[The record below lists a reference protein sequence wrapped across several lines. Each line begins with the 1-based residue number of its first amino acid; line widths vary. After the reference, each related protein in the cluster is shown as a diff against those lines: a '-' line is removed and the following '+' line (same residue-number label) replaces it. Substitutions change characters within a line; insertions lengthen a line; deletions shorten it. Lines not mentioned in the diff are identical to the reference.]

1 MAINPDTILIYF
13 EDFCAKGSMQ
23 GPFPGSNTAIN
34 NSYTIDGIPKAKT
47 DAISNT
53 LTEYI
58 TAASQY
64 YDQHQPGLKDA
75 PPLMTQVI
83 WEVIAHNIAYNF
95 HWSRNGKLPTE
106 GCTPKNKTGK
116 VDFIAGPPAPVL
128 AGPTFATMFA
138 APPMI
143 NRQGGGLA
151 RAKASIDKAK
161 ADEIKKTIIDWFKAN
176 YEYSIKKGKEANITA
191 QQLAEATAPDTDTQ
205 AKAVSKAFNEYF
217 KKSTYSAKPGFPL
230 PQALVPKPGQ
240 EYFPD
245 LAPHKDADGS
255 SEGPP
260 RTGAAG
266 YCIGPFY
273 RNVILEEASGQCK
286 VIDGSVTQKSPK
298 FKVSEAPIDAVEFFI
313 DDEPGNQENGR
324 LRKYLG
330 TSYNSF
336 VQGRKSEGFEEPS
349 GLPVNGGNYIIINY
363 KDPDT
368 GEDRSINTL
377 VRGLNTAGSNTPGN
391 PAKNENYGNPLTPE
405 DLIAFGYGQPELDT
419 GTEIQNWVKDD
430 NGIQRVLGIK
440 FDSTSDKGKAW
451 GGDGNNK
458 RYSKDEAEDPVVSY
472 MANARVALAT
482 PAPDTGEEGLSQ
494 ADPRTWGPWTEYA
507 KESDVERGPDFAINS
522 RRFKHLVPDAAS
534 FAAALAATPDPSFN
548 ETPGVA
554 INGKPALPALN
565 KSYWGYRLRE
575 VFDES
580 KGNPASQAISAGE
593 SPQPNSAGVIL
604 ENIKGCAGPVPP
616 LIIKEAG
623 SSCEFEWSNAT
634 VLVKQ
639 GKVGRADGKEFKRT
653 DTNHPS
659 NHDMYHTIASHFMGS
674 KGVAETIDAK
684 VTGEMNGGM
693 IYFDATK
700 QILFPFAPPPAIKPF
715 MPNTAK
721 VFW

>member
-1 MAINPDTILIYF
+1 MAINPDTILKYF
-13 EDFCAKGSMQ
+13 EDFCEPGAPQ
-23 GPFPGSNTAIN
+23 GPFPGSSTVIN

-106 GCTPKNKTGK
+106 GCTPANKTGK

-128 AGPTFATMFA
+128 ASPAFATMFA

-151 RAKASIDKAK
+151 RAKASIDKDK

-176 YEYSIKKGKEANITA
+176 YVYSIKKGKEKGITA
-191 QQLAEATAPDTDTQ
+191 TQLAEATAPETDKE

-230 PQALVPKPGQ
+230 PPALVPKSADQ

-313 DDEPGNQENGR
+313 DDEPGNLENGR
-324 LRKYLG
+324 LYKYLG
-330 TSYNSF
+330 NNYNSF
-336 VQGRKSEGFEEPS
+336 VKGRNKEFEGPS
-349 GLPVNGGNYIIINY
+349 GLPVNGGKDIIISY

-368 GEDRSINTL
+368 GEDKTINTQ
-377 VRGLNTAGSNTPGN
+377 VAGLNTSGKRTPGQ
-391 PAKNENYGNPLTPE
+391 PAKNDNFGNPLTPE

-430 NGIQRVLGIK
+430 NGIKHVLDIK
-440 FDSTSDKGKAW
+440 FNSTSDKNKAW
-451 GGDGNNK
+451 GGPGNNK
-458 RYSKDEAEDPVVSY
+458 RYTKDEAEDPVVSY
-472 MANARVALAT
+472 MSNARVALTT

-507 KESDVERGPDFAINS
+507 KESDKKL
-522 RRFKHLVPDAAS
+522 RFKHLVPDATS
-534 FAAALAATPDPSFN
+534 FAAALAATPDESFN

-554 INGKPALPALN
+554 INENPALPALN

-580 KGNPASQAISAGE
+580 KGNPASQAQSAGS

-616 LIIKEAG
+616 LIIKEKG
-623 SSCEFEWSNAT
+623 STCEFEWSNAT

-639 GKVGRADGKEFKRT
+639 GKVGRVDGKEFKRT

-659 NHDMYHTIASHFMGS
+659 NHTMYHTMAAHFMGRS
-674 KGVAETIDAK
+674 KGVAKTIDAK
-684 VTGEMNGGM
+684 VIGDMNGGM

-721 VFW
+721 VNW